1 MTVYPNLNLLDG
13 TKDFSGDWSNGSFWT
28 TDGTYNGLTV
38 KKRINKGA
46 GLSKIFTAP
55 ADGTYT
61 FSSDLKTS
69 GNGNI
74 IRWVNTNGK
83 DGAGTTNLISN
94 DNWFKD
100 TSSVSLKAGDKV
112 SIRYEIPSSSTVSA
126 IWNAGHKW
134 EEGSTATPYMP
145 SFSEATA
152 EDYPSYIGTYT
163 DNESNEQS
171 IDPEKYSWKKIE

>member
-83 DGAGTTNLISN
+83 DGAGTTNLTSN

-100 TSSVSLKAGDKV
+100 TASVPLPYPASPTEDPDHDV
-112 SIRYEIPSSSTVSA
+112 RNDHMRRSA
-126 IWNAGHKW
+126 CRSDDADRA
-134 EEGSTATPYMP
+134 S
-145 SFSEATA
+145 
-152 EDYPSYIGTYT
+152 
-163 DNESNEQS
+163 
-171 IDPEKYSWKKIE
+171 

>member
-38 KKRINKGA
+38 KKRIDKGA
-46 GLSKIFTAP
+46 GLSETFTAP

-112 SIRYEIPSSSTVSA
+112 SIRYEIPSSSKASA